1 MYDKKF
7 IKQKIKE
14 NLKPLRLL
22 KNVSVK
28 EIAEKA
34 NISTIY
40 YYKIENGLSMPSLII
55 FAKILDVLNIGFY
68 DIFEVPVKKK

>member
-22 KNVSVK
+22 KKVSVK

-34 NISTIY
+34 NISTTY
-40 YYKIENGLSMPSLII
+40 YHKIENGLSMPSLII

-68 DIFEVPVKKK
+68 DIFKVPAKKK